1 MRRLY
6 ESTFIVNAALEDMDI
21 EAVITKVTSYIENQ
35 GGEIKTVD
43 RWGRRR
49 LAYPI
54 NKKFNGFYVH
64 IEFDSAPNAVPVIER
79 FYVLEDTI
87 LRHLTLVLP
96 EELKELRA
104 KKALERGITAVTPF
118 DEDKKDNKKE
128 DKKEDKKEEENTE
141 DKKEAPEDK
150 APVEETPTEEKEE
163 PKEAEVAE
171 ESQTEEN

>member
-1 MRRLY
+1 MC
-6 ESTFIVNAALEDMDI
+6 
-21 EAVITKVTSYIENQ
+21 VTSYIENQ

-64 IEFDSAPNAVPVIER
+64 IEFDAAPNAVPVIER

-96 EELKELRA
+96 EELKDLRT
-104 KKALERGITAVTPF
+104 KKAMERGNASVTPF
-118 DEDKKDNKKE
+118 DEDKKD
-128 DKKEDKKEEENTE
+128 DKKENKK
-141 DKKEAPEDK
+141 DAPADK
-150 APVEETPTEEKEE
+150 APVEDTPTEKKEE

-171 ESQTEEN
+171 ESKTEEN

>member
-64 IEFDSAPNAVPVIER
+64 IEFDAAPNAVPVIER

-96 EELKELRA
+96 EELKALRE
-104 KKALERGITAVTPF
+104 KKALERGKATVTPF
-118 DEDKKDNKKE
+118 DEDKKDNKKDE
-128 DKKEDKKEEENTE
+128 KKKDEKKDE
-141 DKKEAPEDK
+141 KKDAPADK
-150 APVEETPTEEKEE
+150 APVEDTPTEKKEE
-163 PKEAEVAE
+163 PKEAEVVE
-171 ESQTEEN
+171 ESPAEAN